1 MDNDSK
7 IMNDVEEQRHKDVL
21 LFLQKELEPLKLR
34 NRVNAYNL
42 EEEFAKTKKNRSL
55 FIPAILSGCVLII
68 LVVSF
73 VISKSIDKTNR
84 DIKVNVEEFDD
95 INLKNLINTVS
106 RTQEQFESAVKNKA
120 QIESQKKS
128 ALNAALDKRDADLW
142 TIDSLNLR
150 SRSEKTKRQSAVHK
164 AYDDEVREIIAQYD
178 PLLDAADAEIET
190 YQNKLNEYDNA
201 KLDAAKEQQKAIDSE
216 RQLQE
221 LERQK
226 LIKEYELRLTS
237 LENEMTKMRNSY
249 QYELRKNL
257 TAVSE
262 KLQKEIDQLDPVI
275 EDEYAESLLSSPALN
290 NKRILN
296 PEKNH
301 AFGEGNIS
309 DLELKKLMAEIKQM
323 YLDYK
328 YLDQKVLD
336 IPHRN
341 QIGLYTEAD
350 SYLVD
355 LITESLAEEVYGQY
369 KDKVSVMHELDQEK
383 RDHEADV
390 KRLEKEKEAIEAAR
404 KQEKYDLLYEGMLGL
419 GISSIIADTPV
430 SKDEIYIYIR
440 PDARFLLGEN
450 GEAGCEAEIPFKK
463 PIKGRV
469 EKTADGRFRFV
480 PEMKNGKYVDFDLEA
495 LKMGVQV
502 KLK

>member
-1 MDNDSK
+1 MDND
-7 IMNDVEEQRHKDVL
+7 IEITNVEEQRHKDVL
-21 LFLQKELEPLKLR
+21 LFLQEELEPLKLR
-34 NRVNAYNL
+34 NRANAYNL
-42 EEEFAKTKKNRSL
+42 EEEFAKTKKNRSM
-55 FIPAILSGCVLII
+55 FIPAILSGCILII
-68 LVVSF
+68 VAVSF
-73 VISKSIDKTNR
+73 GISKSIDKTNR
-84 DIKVNVEEFDD
+84 DIKVKVEEFNDV
-95 INLKNLINTVS
+95 NLRNLISTVS
-106 RTQEQFESAVKNKA
+106 RTQEQYEAAVKNKA

-128 ALNAALDKRDADLW
+128 ALNTALDKRDADLW
-142 TIDSLNLR
+142 TIESLNLR

-164 AYDDEVREIIAQYD
+164 TYDDEVREILGQYD
-178 PLLDAADAEIET
+178 PLLEAADAEIEA
-190 YQNKLNEYDNA
+190 YQNKLNEYDNS
-201 KLDAAKEQQKAIDSE
+201 KLAAAREQQKAIDSE

-226 LIKEYELRLTS
+226 LTKDYELRLAS
-237 LENEMTKMRNSY
+237 LENQMTKMRSSH

-262 KLQKEIDQLDPVI
+262 KFQKEIDQLDPVI
-275 EDEYAESLLSSPALN
+275 EDEYADSLLSSPALN
-290 NKRILN
+290 NKMALD
-296 PEKNH
+296 PAKNH
-301 AFGEGNIS
+301 AFSEGNIS
-309 DLELKKLMAEIKQM
+309 DIELRKLMAEIKQM

-341 QIGLYTEAD
+341 QIGLYTQAD

-369 KDKVSVMHELDQEK
+369 KDKVSLMHELDQEK

-390 KRLEKEKEAIEAAR
+390 KRLNEEMADLEEA
-404 KQEKYDLLYEGMLGL
+404 KFDLLYDSMQGAGV
-419 GISSIIADTPV
+419 SSIVAEKPV

-440 PDARFLLGEN
+440 PNARFLLGEN
-450 GEAGCEAEIPFKK
+450 EAAGCDAEIPFKK

-469 EKTADGRFRFV
+469 EKTEDGRFRFV